1 MPNIEIFTN
10 NLKTL
15 PDFRKPQGQR
25 YKLHNILTIM
35 VLSMLSGCDDFES
48 MALYCEKKVDF
59 LKERGLLDG
68 KNMPSHDLF
77 RWIMLHIDKSAFS
90 KLLCAWL
97 DSFEKPVVANEDKEK
112 RMIPIDGKVLRATRT
127 SVHSKTGLLILN
139 AYCSNTQVTIGEML
153 VGNKSCEKTAIPLI
167 IETLDLKDD
176 VVTIDAAGTMTHVAS
191 AIVGK
196 KGDYI
201 LALKKNNKHFFNEV
215 QSFFHNFSGTTLI
228 KDIAQSVDKQ
238 GLRTDT
244 RTCCIIT
251 DLQYFPDAELWKNL
265 KTLVQIKSQRTINGK
280 TTIEER
286 FYLSS
291 LQYDAAALMKAI
303 RRHWT
308 VENNLHWHLDVAFNE
323 DKLRLKEKNATLCM
337 AVLRRFSLALIKKSK
352 SKESIKA
359 QRLAMGW
366 NDQDLIN
373 LLNINDLYFS

>member
-139 AYCSNTQVTIGEML
+139 AYCSNTQV
-153 VGNKSCEKTAIPLI
+153 
-167 IETLDLKDD
+167 
-176 VVTIDAAGTMTHVAS
+176 
-191 AIVGK
+191 
-196 KGDYI
+196 
-201 LALKKNNKHFFNEV
+201 NN
-215 QSFFHNFSGTTLI
+215 
-228 KDIAQSVDKQ
+228 
-238 GLRTDT
+238 R
-244 RTCCIIT
+244 
-251 DLQYFPDAELWKNL
+251 
-265 KTLVQIKSQRTINGK
+265 
-280 TTIEER
+280 
-286 FYLSS
+286 
-291 LQYDAAALMKAI
+291 
-303 RRHWT
+303 
-308 VENNLHWHLDVAFNE
+308 
-323 DKLRLKEKNATLCM
+323 
-337 AVLRRFSLALIKKSK
+337 
-352 SKESIKA
+352 
-359 QRLAMGW
+359 
-366 NDQDLIN
+366 
-373 LLNINDLYFS
+373 